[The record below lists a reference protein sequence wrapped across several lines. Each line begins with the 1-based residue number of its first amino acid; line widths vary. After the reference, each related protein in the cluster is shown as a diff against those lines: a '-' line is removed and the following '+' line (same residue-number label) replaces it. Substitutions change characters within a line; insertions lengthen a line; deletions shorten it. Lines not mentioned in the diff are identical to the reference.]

1 VKVTFQPGR
10 RTVKVAA
17 GTTLMEAARLAGF
30 SLENQCGALGTCGNC
45 RVLLLKGKADRPT
58 QAEKETLSRRDLAH
72 GIRLA
77 CQVKT
82 RGPLMEALVLPS
94 SLVMEQRYQL
104 EGTAAACVPDPGV
117 RSFELEM
124 PLPDLEDIRS
134 DLARLTDSL
143 YEAHGVRL
151 RDAGLA
157 ALRGLPGMLRAGEG
171 KVQALVR
178 DGRLLGLRPH
188 GANPRLYGLAVDLG
202 TSKIALILTDLSTG
216 EVVVVVGLMN
226 PQLPFG
232 EDVISRLGY
241 AMEGEDQARR
251 LRDAVVEAINRELGP
266 LCQRAGLSPRDVVEM
281 SLVGNTAMHH
291 LFLGLPVRQLA
302 FSPFVPAVSSAM
314 EVAAQDL
321 GLGIL
326 PQASVLFPPPLAGFV
341 GSDHL
346 AALLASRLQRHKGVC
361 LLADLGTNT
370 EIALKTPDGITCC
383 SCASG
388 PAFEGGSLAY
398 GMRAAEGAIEKVDI
412 DGTGGVGFVTV
423 GAAAPRGI
431 CGSGVLSA
439 LAEMREAGIMDDS
452 GRILEGN
459 AGVAQERGE
468 PVFRI
473 ARRASR
479 SGRTGRWISL
489 SQRDVREVQKA
500 KGAVRAGIEMLL
512 DHAGLAQGDIDKVI
526 LAGAFGNYLNPADLL
541 DIAMLPPLPVKD
553 IVQVG
558 NAAGVGAREMLV
570 SLKMRREAAR
580 LAKEIDYLE
589 LATYP
594 RTELYFASSM
604 LLSEDAVQRYMRKWR

>member
-1 VKVTFQPGR
+1 MKVE
-10 RTVKVAA
+10 A
-17 GTTLMEAARLAGF
+17 GTTLMEAARLAGL

-45 RVLLLKGKADRPT
+45 RVLLLKGKANRPT

-77 CQVKT
+77 CQVET
-82 RGPLMEALVLPS
+82 RGPFMEALVLPY

-104 EGTAAACVPDPGV
+104 EGTAAACKPDPGV
-117 RSFELEM
+117 RSLKLEM

-134 DLARLTDSL
+134 DLDRLTHSL
-143 YEAHGVRL
+143 YEVHGIRL

-157 ALRGLPGMLRAGEG
+157 ALRDLPGGLRAGDG
-171 KVQALVR
+171 KIQALLR
-178 DGRLLGLRPH
+178 DARLLAVRPY
-188 GANPRLYGLAVDLG
+188 GAGHRLYGLAVDLG
-202 TSKIALILTDLSTG
+202 TSKIALILTEMTTC
-216 EVVVVVGLMN
+216 EVVASAGLMN

-232 EDVISRLGY
+232 EDVISRLSF
-241 AMEGEDQARR
+241 AMEGEEQARR
-251 LRDAVVEAINRELGP
+251 LRGAVVEGINRELGP
-266 LCQRAGLSPRDVVEM
+266 LCKRAGLSPRDIVEM

-314 EVAAQDL
+314 EIEAEDL
-321 GLGIL
+321 GLEIL

-346 AALLASRLQRHKGVC
+346 AALLATRLQREKGVC

-370 EIALKTPDGITCC
+370 EIALKTPEGITCC

-388 PAFEGGSLAY
+388 PAFEGGSLKY
-398 GMRAAEGAIEKVDI
+398 GMRAAEGAIEKMKI
-412 DGTGGVGFVTV
+412 DAAGGVGFVTV
-423 GAAAPRGI
+423 GGAAARGI

-439 LAEMREAGIMDDS
+439 LAEMREAGIMEES
-452 GRILEGN
+452 GRILGGH
-459 AGVAQERGE
+459 ASVAEEHGE

-479 SGRTGRWISL
+479 SGRAGKWISL
-489 SQRDVREVQKA
+489 SQRDVREAQKA

-512 DHAGLAQGDIDKVI
+512 DHAGLGLGDIDKVI
-526 LAGAFGNYLNPADLL
+526 LAGAFGNYVNPADLL
-541 DIAMLPPLPVKD
+541 DIAMLPPLPIRN

-570 SLKMRREAAR
+570 SLKMRREAVR
-580 LAKEIDYLE
+580 LAKKIDYLE

-594 RTELYFASSM
+594 RSGLFFASSM
-604 LLSEDAVQRYMRKWR
+604 LLSEDAVQRYMRKWRSK